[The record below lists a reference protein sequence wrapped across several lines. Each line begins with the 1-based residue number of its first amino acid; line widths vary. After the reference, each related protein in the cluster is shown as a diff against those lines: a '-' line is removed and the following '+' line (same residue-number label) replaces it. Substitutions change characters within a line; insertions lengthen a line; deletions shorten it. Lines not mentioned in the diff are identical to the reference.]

1 MWGNRLNATIYR
13 SGSEAASKIVTELV
27 TKKISDDSI
36 KHRINS
42 QNIGGVSIENGK
54 YEKGANKL
62 LENVKWE
69 KGVENFVSDGIYVT
83 VVVSEIVS
91 PTIKKLEES
100 RGYVIADYQENLEK
114 NWMEKLR
121 AKYPVKEDLA
131 VLKTLVK

>member
-1 MWGNRLNATIYR
+1 
-13 SGSEAASKIVTELV
+13 
-27 TKKISDDSI
+27 
-36 KHRINS
+36 
-42 QNIGGVSIENGK
+42 
-54 YEKGANKL
+54 
-62 LENVKWE
+62 VKWE

-121 AKYPVKEDLA
+121 AKYPIKEDLA